1 MFPEGTP
8 LTRSQATKDR
18 ILDAARTLFASQG
31 YDGTTVREV
40 AALAQTNPALV
51 IRYYG
56 SKEALFLAAA
66 EFDLQLP
73 DLAGVSRDSL
83 GERLAAHFFTI
94 WEDSPSGRQL
104 VALLRAAATHADAR
118 ARMQDI
124 FERQLRAAV
133 RKLAAPA
140 ADADV
145 RAALIASQMLGFAL
159 VRYVLEFSARG
170 MSRQMA
176 VRALGATLQRYLVEP
191 I

>member
-1 MFPEGTP
+1 M
-8 LTRSQATKDR
+8 TRSQATKDR

-40 AALAQTNPALV
+40 AALAQSNPALV

-73 DLAGVSRDSL
+73 DLAGVSRDGL
-83 GERLAAHFFTI
+83 GERLAAHFFMI

-133 RKLAAPA
+133 RRLAASA
-140 ADADV
+140 AEADV

-170 MSRQMA
+170 MSRQRA

>member
-40 AALAQTNPALV
+40 AALAQANPALV

-56 SKEALFLAAA
+56 SKEGLFLTAS

-73 DLAGVSRDSL
+73 DLTGVSRDGL

-159 VRYVLEFSARG
+159 VRYVLEFSAWG
-170 MSRQMA
+170 MNRQMA

>member
-1 MFPEGTP
+1 M
-8 LTRSQATKDR
+8 TRSQVTKDR

-40 AALAQTNPALV
+40 AALAQANPALV

-73 DLAGVSRDSL
+73 DLAGVSRNSL
-83 GERLAAHFFTI
+83 GERLAAHFFTV

-133 RKLAAPA
+133 RRLTAPAPA

-170 MSRQMA
+170 MSRKMA